1 MQDTDKKQNNF
12 LKKLKELDLKIDI
25 EKEKVKHNNLIK
37 EEFENINAS
46 YNRCLDILSR
56 SATGKN
62 INSKYNE
69 YTGEQEQIMVP
80 GAFNNGE
87 AVGYEIYILI
97 NEFIL
102 DNYKMKNQKVVI
114 VHGNGT
120 GIIKKTTQETL
131 RTNKLVEE
139 YKIDN
144 FNTGMTVVVLKKR

>member
-1 MQDTDKKQNNF
+1 MIS
-12 LKKLKELDLKIDI
+12 LY
-25 EKEKVKHNNLIK
+25 NNLPSIDLHG
-37 EEFENINAS
+37 
-46 YNRCLDILSR
+46 LDR
-56 SATGKN
+56 DYAR
-62 INSKYNE
+62 
-69 YTGEQEQIMVP
+69 
-80 GAFNNGE
+80 
-87 AVGYEIYILI
+87 ILI

-144 FNTGMTVVVLKKR
+144 FNTRMTVVVLKKR

>member
-1 MQDTDKKQNNF
+1 MIS
-12 LKKLKELDLKIDI
+12 LY
-25 EKEKVKHNNLIK
+25 NNLPSIDLHG
-37 EEFENINAS
+37 
-46 YNRCLDILSR
+46 LDR
-56 SATGKN
+56 DYAR
-62 INSKYNE
+62 
-69 YTGEQEQIMVP
+69 
-80 GAFNNGE
+80 
-87 AVGYEIYILI
+87 ILI

-144 FNTGMTVVVLKKR
+144 FNIFI

>member
-1 MQDTDKKQNNF
+1 MIS
-12 LKKLKELDLKIDI
+12 LY
-25 EKEKVKHNNLIK
+25 NNLPSIDLHG
-37 EEFENINAS
+37 
-46 YNRCLDILSR
+46 LDR
-56 SATGKN
+56 DYAR
-62 INSKYNE
+62 
-69 YTGEQEQIMVP
+69 
-80 GAFNNGE
+80 
-87 AVGYEIYILI
+87 ILI

-144 FNTGMTVVVLKKR
+144 FNTGMTVVVLKKRWHTTVFMLE